1 MQGTYGEIMEILNWS
16 VKASGLHQIHTAGYR
31 IFPAKQSDISCDK
44 SVLQETRGPTGYLL
58 RLRVVLCHCTLYSVL
73 ATLSHPR
80 LVSYWFHI
88 VYIWLFRQLLGPF
101 YQCFKG
107 HLNFHMVLRPEIWS
121 SPLGQTRPTTLYSY
135 SYSYIGHILYIYILY
150 IYIYYILFHCTLYSL
165 APFHIQ
171 ARLVSAGSQ
180 LRGLSLESRCELPV
194 SGWQK
199 IHSKE
204 SHRFKQTNFVRERK
218 IHKRDFFHH

>member
-1 MQGTYGEIMEILNWS
+1 MVCTKSIL
-16 VKASGLHQIHTAGYR
+16 QDIGYFLQNNL
-31 IFPAKQSDISCDK
+31 IFPATNPYCRKPGGRQGTCCASELY
-44 SVLQETRGPTGYLL
+44 SVT
-58 RLRVVLCHCTLYSVL
+58 VLCTLYSPL
-73 ATLSHPR
+73 FHIQAR

-218 IHKRDFFHH
+218 IHKRDFFHR